1 MDGLATFKFVVNDP
15 ETRKS
20 YQVEIEQSKALGLIG
35 KKIGDEFSGDIIGL
49 PGYTL
54 KITGGT
60 DKDGFPMHPRV
71 DGMGRKKVLLTGPPC
86 FHPKRKG
93 ERRRKTVRGNTISED
108 IAQINCKIVKK
119 GEKPIEELIPVKKKE
134 AKAEKPKEEIKAE
147 KKPEAKLEEKPEK
160 KEEVKEEKKEAK
172 EEKKQAEQEKVEVK
186 GGEKEAKPEEKK
198 PEAKPEVKEEK
209 KEEEKSK
216 EEKKGEEGGGESKV

>member
-1 MDGLATFKFVVNDP
+1 VDGLATFKFVVNDP
-15 ETRKS
+15 ETRRS

-71 DGMGRKKVLLTGPPC
+71 EGMGRKKVLLTGPPC

-119 GEKPIEELIPVKKKE
+119 GEKPIEELIPVRKKE
-134 AKAEKPKEEIKAE
+134 AKEA
-147 KKPEAKLEEKPEK
+147 KPEEAKPEEKPEK

-172 EEKKQAEQEKVEVK
+172 EEKKQAEQEKVE
-186 GGEKEAKPEEKK
+186 AKAEEKK

>member
-1 MDGLATFKFVVNDP
+1 MATFKFVINDP

-35 KKIGDEFSGDIIGL
+35 KKIGDEFNGDIIGL

-60 DKDGFPMHPRV
+60 DKDGFPMHPQV
-71 DGMGRKKVLLTGPPC
+71 EGMGRKKVLLTGPPC

-119 GEKPIEELIPVKKKE
+119 GEKSIEELLPVKKKE
-134 AKAEKPKEEIKAE
+134 AKEEKPKEEKTE
-147 KKPEAKLEEKPEK
+147 R
-160 KEEVKEEKKEAK
+160 KEEIKEEKKEAK
-172 EEKKQAEQEKVEVK
+172 EEKKLEKEEAKPEAEPQEKVEA
-186 GGEKEAKPEEKK
+186 KEES
-198 PEAKPEVKEEK
+198 EAKPEVKEEK
-209 KEEEKSK
+209 KEEEKPK
-216 EEKKGEEGGGESKV
+216 EEKKGEEGGGESKA

>member
-1 MDGLATFKFVVNDP
+1 VDGLATFKFVVNDP

-71 DGMGRKKVLLTGPPC
+71 EGMGRKKVLLTGPPC

-134 AKAEKPKEEIKAE
+134 AKAEKPKEE
-147 KKPEAKLEEKPEK
+147 KKPEEAKLEEKPEK

-172 EEKKQAEQEKVEVK
+172 EEKKQAEQEKVEAK
-186 GGEKEAKPEEKK
+186 TGEKEAKPEEKK

-209 KEEEKSK
+209 KEEEKSR

>member
-1 MDGLATFKFVVNDP
+1 MATFKFVVNDP
-15 ETRKS
+15 ETRRS

-71 DGMGRKKVLLTGPPC
+71 EGMGRKKVLLTGPPC

-119 GEKPIEELIPVKKKE
+119 GEKPIEELIPVRKKE
-134 AKAEKPKEEIKAE
+134 AKEA
-147 KKPEAKLEEKPEK
+147 KPEEAKPEEKPEK

-172 EEKKQAEQEKVEVK
+172 EEKKQAEQEKV
-186 GGEKEAKPEEKK
+186 EAKPEEKK